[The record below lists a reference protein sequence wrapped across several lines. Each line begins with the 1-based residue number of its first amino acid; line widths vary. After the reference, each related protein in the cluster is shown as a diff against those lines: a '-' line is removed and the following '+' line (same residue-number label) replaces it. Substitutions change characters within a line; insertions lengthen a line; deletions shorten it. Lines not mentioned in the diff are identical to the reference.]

1 MCRDILPGL
10 SLTPAVC
17 PPSLACPSLHHP
29 DSSSVVGW
37 CSLRVF
43 PLIRT
48 PVILGQGPTI
58 LQYDLIL
65 NLQQHCL
72 EMRSCSEI
80 QALRMSTSFF
90 FFFFFLWWGDTIQL
104 TTIYIWKYGGNKI
117 SKLGIFIFV
126 SFLLFS
132 FPSSL
137 SLSFS
142 SSCFLSPS
150 FLPSVFPFFLIFSS
164 SLPFFLFLFP

>member
-1 MCRDILPGL
+1 MCRDVLPGL

-80 QALRMSTSFF
+80 LALRMSTSFLCVCVAGGCTSAHNNLYMEIRQEKNFQIRNFHLCF
-90 FFFFFLWWGDTIQL
+90 FSPFFIPFLP
-104 TTIYIWKYGGNKI
+104 
-117 SKLGIFIFV
+117 FIVLFLPPV
-126 SFLLFS
+126 SFL
-132 FPSSL
+132 P
-137 SLSFS
+137 
-142 SSCFLSPS
+142 PS
-150 FLPSVFPFFLIFSS
+150 FLPSFLSFS